1 MAKKSRR
8 EKEKELEIKLNS
20 DRNAESALQ
29 FSKKRFKQFEEIIDQ
44 LYANK
49 DLSAFFADKR
59 IWKIHQC
66 FQQLASKMKFTERKI
81 LKEVLICLDKNSL
94 LVSDEMYIQAVLNI
108 VKNKAFWK
116 NDLFRWKPVSK
127 LANIQLN
134 ELLSYLFC
142 KYKVPKF
149 LYSSFYE
156 SKVTVHMEWLI
167 HLGEGGAVKNV
178 KNFPIPFTKKIGHYF
193 TLAPDKLNTNE
204 AIRWAQTKGLGGS
217 DELAQ
222 RVANSWLGNK
232 PYSDE
237 NFWESFLILVINAG
251 MFNMTKLTELVDYV
265 REARRENV
273 HYQLKGRTLQSL
285 FKQSDIWHKHFSI
298 YKAETLW
305 KPCGIEG
312 LEIEKKNEILKLQEL
327 TGSKDLAIEGKTMK
341 HCVSSYAFYCS
352 KGRSAIFSVRKY
364 SGGILLDVLATIEV
378 NIALK
383 RVVQAKAK
391 MNKPIC
397 NEVIKLIKLWS
408 AKEGLGMSAYL

>member
-8 EKEKELEIKLNS
+8 EKEKELEIKLNWERKA
-20 DRNAESALQ
+20 DSALQ
-29 FSKKRFKQFEEIIDQ
+29 FSKKRFKQFEEIIHH

-66 FQQLASKMKFTERKI
+66 FQQLASKIKSTERKI
-81 LKEVLICLDKNSL
+81 FKDVLICLDKNSL
-94 LVSDEMYIQAVLNI
+94 LVSDEIHIQAVLNI
-108 VKNKAFWK
+108 VKNKSFWK
-116 NDLFRWKPVSK
+116 NNLFKWRPVSK
-127 LANIQLN
+127 LANGQLN
-134 ELLSYLFC
+134 ELVSYLFC

-156 SKVTVHMEWLI
+156 SKETVHMEWLI
-167 HLGEGGAVKNV
+167 HLGEGGSVKKLNKV
-178 KNFPIPFTKKIGHYF
+178 PIPFTQKMGHYF
-193 TLAPDKLNTNE
+193 TIAPDKLNTYE
-204 AIRWAQTKGLGGS
+204 AIRWGQTKGLGGS
-217 DELAQ
+217 DDLAE

-237 NFWESFLILVINAG
+237 NFWESFLILLINGA

-265 REARRENV
+265 REAKREDV

-285 FKQSDIWHKHFSI
+285 FKQSDIWHKHFAI
-298 YKAETLW
+298 YKAESFW

-312 LEIEKKNEILKLQEL
+312 LKIEKKNEILKLEEL
-327 TGSKDLAIEGKTMK
+327 TGSKELAIEGKTMK
-341 HCVSSYAFYCS
+341 HCVSSYSFYCS

-364 SGGILLDVLATIEV
+364 AGGILLDVLATIEV
-378 NIALK
+378 NVALK

-391 MNKPIC
+391 MNKPISE
-397 NEVIKLIKLWS
+397 EVMKLIEIWR
-408 AKEGLGMSAYL
+408 AKEGLEIGGYL